1 MKKIDLGQMIQMLGN
16 LGVILGI
23 LLLVYE
29 LNQNRQMMEAQ
40 TRNSIAETS
49 IGLNMDYANNPEMI
63 DARLKDSA
71 GEALDRREA
80 LIVQLRNRALWRH
93 RENISYQ
100 NRRGLYEEGEYLA
113 QRRGWIR
120 RLNED
125 GGTRTFW
132 CSRAIDL
139 SEEFVVEMD
148 GLMSNP
154 CN

>member
-1 MKKIDLGQMIQMLGN
+1 MKKIDLGQTIQMLGN
-16 LGVILGI
+16 FGVILGI

-40 TRNSIAETS
+40 TRNSIAEAS
-49 IGLNMDYANNPEMI
+49 VGLNMAFANNPEMV

-71 GEALDRREA
+71 GEALDRRGA
-80 LIVQLRNRALWRH
+80 FLLQIRNRALWRH

-113 QRRGWIR
+113 QRRSWVRG
-120 RLNED
+120 LDED
-125 GGTRTFW
+125 GRTRTFW

-139 SEEFVVEMD
+139 SEDFVAEMD